1 MTYPELY
8 AITAVRVCLVGGWE
22 GNGKVR
28 IEEIFLVLSRCL
40 VGRVKSRGI
49 ENSFVWLRRK
59 VRGWRK

>member
-8 AITAVRVCLVGGWE
+8 AITTIRVRLVG

-40 VGRVKSRGI
+40 VGRMKRGEI

-59 VRGWRK
+59 VRGWKK

>member
-8 AITAVRVCLVGGWE
+8 AITTIRVRLVG

-59 VRGWRK
+59 VRGGRK

>member
-8 AITAVRVCLVGGWE
+8 AITTIRVRLVG